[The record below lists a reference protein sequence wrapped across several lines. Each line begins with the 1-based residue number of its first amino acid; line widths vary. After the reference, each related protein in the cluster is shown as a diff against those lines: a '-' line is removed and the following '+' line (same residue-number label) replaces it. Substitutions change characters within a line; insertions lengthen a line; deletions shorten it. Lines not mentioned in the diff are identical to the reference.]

1 MQKPPVESSGVA
13 GEPFPPTPAA
23 AITSDLRRSEKP
35 QGRAGKATPV
45 LDLSKDLGTGEAGT
59 EDKREGEGETNSA
72 VVIGENPR
80 TQAPARGGY
89 RGCVGVDGA
98 VGIRVRVCEVR
109 ALSWAFT
116 LGLCTVRWL
125 FP

>member
-13 GEPFPPTPAA
+13 GEPFPPTPVA
-23 AITSDLRRSEKP
+23 AITCDLRRSEKP

-45 LDLSKDLGTGEAGT
+45 LDLPKDLGTGEAGA
-59 EDKREGEGETNSA
+59 EDRREGEGETNGA
-72 VVIGENPR
+72 VVIGEKPR
-80 TQAPARGGY
+80 TQSPARGGC
-89 RGCVGVDGA
+89 RGCLGVDGGVA
-98 VGIRVRVCEVR
+98 TRVGVCEVR
-109 ALSWAFT
+109 ALSWAFA